1 MGSVG
6 RMPRLLLI
14 VCAAVLVDT
23 MLFAALT
30 PLLPEYS
37 EELGLSKAG
46 AGALVASYAVG
57 VLLGAFPAGIAA
69 SRLGAKRATL
79 AGLLVVGG
87 ASVAFAFAG
96 DAWALGGARF
106 AQGIGSA
113 LSWAGG
119 LAWLVGASSRDR
131 RGELLGTAIGAAIF
145 GALLG
150 PVLGGAAAI
159 VGTRAAFS
167 AVGVV
172 AGLVVVVGLSVPAV
186 PRERPSLAAL
196 RRALAERRFVGGLW
210 LMLLPA
216 LLFGVLAVLAPL
228 DLDRAGWSA
237 VAIGALFLTA
247 AGLEALLNP
256 LVGRVAD
263 RLGPLAP
270 VRVSLPVGAA
280 VALALGWAAEPA
292 LIVALA
298 LAASVAW
305 GSLFTPGTALLSE
318 GAERVG
324 LPQGLGFGVMNAAW
338 ATGATV
344 GPALGGALGDV
355 AGDPVAYGAAALACA
370 ATFAAV
376 RVAAPRVGTLAA
388 RVPKQP

>member
-1 MGSVG
+1 M
-6 RMPRLLLI
+6 RRLLLL
-14 VCAAVLVDT
+14 VCAVVLVDT

-37 EELGLSKAG
+37 DEFGLSKAG

-57 VLLGAFPAGIAA
+57 VLLGAFPAGITA
-69 SRLGAKRATL
+69 SVAGAKRSTL
-79 AGLLVVGG
+79 AGLVVIGG
-87 ASVAFAFAG
+87 ASFAFAFAG
-96 DAWALGGARF
+96 DPWALGAARF
-106 AQGIGSA
+106 AQGVGSA

-119 LAWLVGASSRDR
+119 LAWLVGASRER
-131 RGELLGTAIGAAIF
+131 RAELLGTAIGAAIL

-150 PVLGGAAAI
+150 PVLGGIASI
-159 VGTRAAFS
+159 VGTRAAFCG
-167 AVGVV
+167 VG
-172 AGLVVVVGLSVPAV
+172 ALAALVVTVGLSVPGV
-186 PRERPSLAAL
+186 PQERPSLAAL
-196 RRALAERRFVGGLW
+196 ARALGERRFVGGLW

-216 LLFGVLAVLAPL
+216 LLFGVLSVLAPL

-256 LVGRVAD
+256 FVGRVAD

-270 VRVSLPVGAA
+270 VRVALPVGAA
-280 VALALGWAAEPA
+280 VALALGWAADPA

-298 LAASVAW
+298 LLASVAW
-305 GSLFTPGTALLSE
+305 GTLFTPGTALLSD

-324 LPQGLGFGVMNAAW
+324 LPQGLGFGVMNAGW

-344 GPALGGALGDV
+344 GPALGGVLGDT
-355 AGDPVAYGAAALACA
+355 AGDPVAYGAGALACA
-370 ATFAAV
+370 ATFVAV
-376 RVAAPRVGTLAA
+376 RTTGTRVGTLAV
-388 RVPKQP
+388 RVPKEP